1 MLEHNKYLIIYLDE
15 QLVKMTINVTD
26 LGGNRSPDAVYG
38 TSLWQNRNI
47 LARQIWKLQTERWYS
62 LEDAKRIAY
71 SQQVKN
77 GNVKPWTFQLT
88 DQGKQYSWL
97 YSEKRAEMR
106 KQKAAQNRKVKNN
119 IIKSLNNIEK

>member
-1 MLEHNKYLIIYLDE
+1 
-15 QLVKMTINVTD
+15 MTIYWTT
-26 LGGNRSPDAVYG
+26 LG
-38 TSLWQNRNI
+38 QNRNI

-88 DQGKQYSWL
+88 DQGKEYSWL
-97 YSEKRAEMR
+97 FSEKRAELR
-106 KQKAAQNRKVKNN
+106 KQRAAENRKIKNN
-119 IIKSLNNIEK
+119 MIKSLNNMMK

>member
-1 MLEHNKYLIIYLDE
+1 
-15 QLVKMTINVTD
+15 MTIYWTT
-26 LGGNRSPDAVYG
+26 LG
-38 TSLWQNRNI
+38 QNRNI

-88 DQGKQYSWL
+88 DQGKEYSWL
-97 YSEKRAEMR
+97 FSEKRAELR
-106 KQKAAQNRKVKNN
+106 KQRAAENRKIKNSM
-119 IIKSLNNIEK
+119 IKSLNNMMK

>member
-1 MLEHNKYLIIYLDE
+1 
-15 QLVKMTINVTD
+15 MTIYWTT
-26 LGGNRSPDAVYG
+26 LG
-38 TSLWQNRNI
+38 QNRNI

-97 YSEKRAEMR
+97 FSEKRAELR
-106 KQKAAQNRKVKNN
+106 KQRAAENRKIKNSM
-119 IIKSLNNIEK
+119 IKSLNNMMK

>member
-1 MLEHNKYLIIYLDE
+1 
-15 QLVKMTINVTD
+15 MTIDITD
-26 LGGNRSPDAVYG
+26 LGESRSPNAVYG

-47 LARQIWKLQTERWYS
+47 LARQIWKLQNERWYS

-71 SQQVKN
+71 VQQVKN
-77 GNVKPWTFQLT
+77 WNVKPWTFQLT

-97 YSEKRAEMR
+97 FSEKRAEMR
-106 KQKAAQNRKVKNN
+106 KQKAAENRRVKNN

>member
-1 MLEHNKYLIIYLDE
+1 
-15 QLVKMTINVTD
+15 MTIYWTT
-26 LGGNRSPDAVYG
+26 LG
-38 TSLWQNRNI
+38 QNRNI

-62 LEDAKRIAY
+62 LDDAKRIAY

-97 YSEKRAEMR
+97 FSEKRAELR
-106 KQKAAQNRKVKNN
+106 KQRAAENRKIKNSM
-119 IIKSLNNIEK
+119 IKSLNNMMK

>member
-1 MLEHNKYLIIYLDE
+1 MAIYW
-15 QLVKMTINVTD
+15 TT
-26 LGGNRSPDAVYG
+26 LG
-38 TSLWQNRNI
+38 QNRNI

-88 DQGKQYSWL
+88 DQGKEYSWL
-97 YSEKRAEMR
+97 FSEKRAELR
-106 KQKAAQNRKVKNN
+106 KQKAVENRKVKNN
-119 IIKSLNNIEK
+119 MIKSLNNMIK

>member
-1 MLEHNKYLIIYLDE
+1 MAIYW
-15 QLVKMTINVTD
+15 TT
-26 LGGNRSPDAVYG
+26 LG
-38 TSLWQNRNI
+38 QNRNI

-88 DQGKQYSWL
+88 DQGKEYSWL
-97 YSEKRAEMR
+97 FSEKRAELR
-106 KQKAAQNRKVKNN
+106 KQKAAENRKVKNN
-119 IIKSLNNIEK
+119 MIKSLNNMIK

>member
-1 MLEHNKYLIIYLDE
+1 
-15 QLVKMTINVTD
+15 MTINITD

-47 LARQIWKLQTERWYS
+47 LARQIWKLQTERGYS

-77 GNVKPWTFQLT
+77 WNVKPWTFQLT
-88 DQGKQYSWL
+88 DQGKQYSRL
-97 YSEKRAEMR
+97 YSEKRADLR
-106 KQKAAQNRKVKNN
+106 KRKAAQNRKVKNQM
-119 IIKSLNNIEK
+119 IKSLTNNTI